1 MKVMVERISR
11 LLMENELKTEEE
23 EIIQYGIFALI
34 GNCISIII
42 AIGIGTHFK
51 ETICAI
57 IAWILMFPLRKYA
70 GGFHSKTTIG
80 CLLTSFIMM
89 FADFAICSK
98 IISDDGI
105 KIIFILII
113 TAFIII
119 KYAPVDNCSK
129 RLDADEIKQY
139 RKKSIHFTIMDV
151 TIGIIA
157 LALKCETLIRAVL
170 VSTLYVSSSLII
182 GLISDFYRDKSGYMH

>member
-1 MKVMVERISR
+1 MCNYCMDTYVSAQEICRRFSFQNNYR
-11 LLMENELKTEEE
+11 LLTH
-23 EIIQYGIFALI
+23 IFHYDVCWFCNMLQNYI
-34 GNCISIII
+34 RWRN
-42 AIGIGTHFK
+42 
-51 ETICAI
+51 
-57 IAWILMFPLRKYA
+57 
-70 GGFHSKTTIG
+70 
-80 CLLTSFIMM
+80 
-89 FADFAICSK
+89 
-98 IISDDGI
+98 